1 MTRLRNAQERYR
13 RDAIRAQQAA
23 ASAYA
28 WMRGRCDWPNAPRH
42 DLLCDQAYVAK
53 RYEQARAAVNN
64 LACMEHRE

>member
-1 MTRLRNAQERYR
+1 MNNERYR
-13 RDAIRAQQAA
+13 RAAIRAQQAA

-53 RYEQARAAVNN
+53 RYEQARAAAVEFENVNK
-64 LACMEHRE
+64 EPS